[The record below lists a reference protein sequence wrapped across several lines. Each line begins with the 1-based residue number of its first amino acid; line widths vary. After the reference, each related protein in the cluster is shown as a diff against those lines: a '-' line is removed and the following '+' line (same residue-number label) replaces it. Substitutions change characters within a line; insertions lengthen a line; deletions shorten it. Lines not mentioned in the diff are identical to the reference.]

1 MTVYILFS
9 EELDRYYVGVTSNLE
24 ERIRK
29 HNSKHKGFTGRAN
42 DWRLVHKE
50 NYETKTMALARE
62 REIKNWKS
70 REMIERLIA

>member
-9 EELDRYYVGVTSNLE
+9 EELDRYYIGVTSNLE

-29 HNSKHKGFTGRAN
+29 HNSKHKGFTGKAN
-42 DWRLVHKE
+42 DWRLVYKE
-50 NYETKTMALARE
+50 NYETKTAALARE
-62 REIKNWKS
+62 RQIKSWKS

>member
-9 EELDRYYVGVTSNLE
+9 KELNRYYIGVTSNLE
-24 ERIRK
+24 ERIKK
-29 HNSKHKGFTGRAN
+29 HNRKNKGFTGRAN
-42 DWRLVHKE
+42 DWYLVYSEEH
-50 NYETKTMALARE
+50 ETKAIAIARE

>member
-9 EELDRYYVGVTSNLE
+9 EELDRYYIGVTSNLE

-42 DWRLVHKE
+42 DWRLVHEE
-50 NYETKTMALARE
+50 NYETKTAALARE

-70 REMIERLIA
+70 REMIERLLA